1 MENEKRLFI
10 GNLPY
15 SVDDRAL
22 EELFS
27 KAGKVESAVVITQK
41 ETGRSK
47 GFGFVEM
54 ATPEEAKAAIE
65 MYNDQE
71 VEGRKIVVSIAR
83 PKQPR
88 EE

>member
-22 EELFS
+22 EEIFS
-27 KAGKVESAVVITQK
+27 KAGKVESATVITQK

-54 ATPEEAKAAIE
+54 ATPEEAQAAIDQL
-65 MYNDQE
+65 NDTE
-71 VEGRKIVVSIAR
+71 IEGRKIVVSIAR

-88 EE
+88 E

>member
-1 MENEKRLFI
+1 MENDKRLFI

-22 EELFS
+22 EEIFS
-27 KAGKVESAVVITQK
+27 KAGKVESAVVITQRD
-41 ETGRSK
+41 TGRSK

-54 ATPEEAKAAIE
+54 STAEEANAAIE
-65 MYNDQE
+65 QLNDSE
-71 VEGRKIVVSIAR
+71 VEGRKLVVSIAR

-88 EE
+88 E

>member
-22 EELFS
+22 EEIFS

>member
-1 MENEKRLFI
+1 MEDEKRLFI

-15 SVDDRAL
+15 SVDDRQL
-22 EELFS
+22 EEIFS
-27 KAGKVESAVVITQK
+27 KAGKVESAAVITQR

-54 ATPEEAKAAIE
+54 ATAEEAKAAIE
-65 MYNDQE
+65 QLNDSE
-71 VEGRKIVVSIAR
+71 VDGRKIVVSIAR

-88 EE
+88 E

>member
-1 MENEKRLFI
+1 MEDEKRLFI

-15 SVDDRAL
+15 SVDDRQL
-22 EELFS
+22 EEIFS
-27 KAGKVESAVVITQK
+27 KAGKVESAAVITQR

-54 ATPEEAKAAIE
+54 ATAEEAKAAIDQL
-65 MYNDQE
+65 NDTE
-71 VEGRKIVVSIAR
+71 VDGRKIVVSIAR

-88 EE
+88 E

>member
-1 MENEKRLFI
+1 MEDQKRLFI

-15 SVDDRAL
+15 SVDDRQL
-22 EELFS
+22 EEIFS
-27 KAGKVESAVVITQK
+27 KAGKVESAAVITQR

-54 ATPEEAKAAIE
+54 ATPEEAKAAVE
-65 MYNDQE
+65 QLNDSE

-88 EE
+88 E

>member
-1 MENEKRLFI
+1 MENDKRLFI

-15 SVDDRAL
+15 SVDDRQL
-22 EELFS
+22 EEIFS
-27 KAGKVESAVVITQK
+27 KAGKVESAAVITQR

-54 ATPEEAKAAIE
+54 ATAEEAQAAIE
-65 MYNDQE
+65 QFNDQE
-71 VEGRKIVVSIAR
+71 VDGRKLVVSIAR

-88 EE
+88 E